1 MATEK
6 VRTTVYFSP
15 EIMTRIED
23 QAKKMS
29 MSKSAIIQL
38 AVQAG
43 MKSIEMATDPDWQA
57 YFEKMIREEKSITPP
72 KVEL

>member
-6 VRTTVYFSP
+6 ARTTVYFSP
-15 EIMTRIED
+15 EIMARIEA

-29 MSKSAIIQL
+29 MSKSAVIQL

-57 YFEKMIREEKSITPP
+57 YFEKMIREDPAIKIP
-72 KVEL
+72 KVNL